1 MKELLEGNEI
11 PKPFDYYVQI
21 LRCAFEFIKK
31 NPVELDVLNNEY
43 ITFQQHLLKYMK
55 EQDEFEDFD
64 TNMFE
69 SQVLDQQD
77 KIEYKLEKKRDPK
90 TESIKPQIVQ
100 NK

>member
-21 LRCAFEFIKK
+21 LRSAFEFIKK

-77 KIEYKLEKKRDPK
+77 KIEYKLEKKNDPK
-90 TESIKPQIVQ
+90 AESIKPQIVQ